1 MGVELTEIMSEAY
14 KKVKL
19 GKLKLKT
26 PDDIKKRKK
35 KEKKAKKRKLQEE
48 NQQYDN
54 REDCAEERITHEES
68 IEWQEDMQAHGGW
81 WKCAEVTDIRDNCV
95 IEFEDHE
102 FCYVHS
108 LDDGSFT
115 LGLWTPEG
123 NPLPQEQL
131 TPVPVGE
138 NRFAFKTGFGRY
150 VTVEKDGILRGCAE
164 AYGPNETFEPV
175 WQDKKC
181 AIQAVGVNC
190 FIKMNEQEQLVAV
203 DKTAS
208 PEHMLAIRCDR
219 DKKAEVKKAKLAQMA
234 KEEHGTLLDAEK
246 NYSRKFQSWVGGSL
260 LLSGASVSDLKRA
273 RNDGK
278 LHSELLNRRQ
288 KMKNDRHC
296 K

>member
-1 MGVELTEIMSEAY
+1 MSEAY

-68 IEWQEDMQAHGGW
+68 IEWQEDMKAHGGW

-115 LGLWTPEG
+115 LGLRTPEG

-150 VTVEKDGILRGCAE
+150 SEEI
-164 AYGPNETFEPV
+164 
-175 WQDKKC
+175 KKTHKNKNK
-181 AIQAVGVNC
+181 IGRV
-190 FIKMNEQEQLVAV
+190 
-203 DKTAS
+203 KTADFCK
-208 PEHMLAIRCDR
+208 I
-219 DKKAEVKKAKLAQMA
+219 KK
-234 KEEHGTLLDAEK
+234 
-246 NYSRKFQSWVGGSL
+246 S
-260 LLSGASVSDLKRA
+260 
-273 RNDGK
+273 
-278 LHSELLNRRQ
+278 
-288 KMKNDRHC
+288 
-296 K
+296 